1 MVEVEVVGVYHWF
14 TPGIT
19 VLGGDVGGRSG
30 GGVPLV
36 HSGGSLSLVV
46 MLEVEVVGVYHWFT
60 PGITVLGGDVGGR
73 SGGGAPLVH
82 SGDHCPWW

>member
-1 MVEVEVVGVYHWF
+1 MILEVEVVGVHH
-14 TPGIT
+14 GS
-19 VLGGDVGGRSG
+19 LR
-30 GGVPLV
+30 
-36 HSGGSLSLVV
+36 GSLSLVV
-46 MLEVEVVGVYHWFT
+46 MLEVEVVGVHHWFT